1 MVSMASILFCIERFQ
16 NLISK
21 ETKLSIISFALA
33 CALATLHYW
42 TGRFVVI
49 CLMLFYLINFEEL
62 NILKIK
68 TYLKITSYKK
78 IKTILLIFMCMTFI
92 LILFYPGNIFL
103 LFLHLNF
110 CIHLLEKKYFR
121 TQVIFFMVIQ
131 TIF

>member
-1 MVSMASILFCIERFQ
+1 MNPILILLHGRRIGISGMKINESNTKISHNIFNIEMKFVDG
-16 NLISK
+16 S
-21 ETKLSIISFALA
+21 
-33 CALATLHYW
+33 LATLHYW

-103 LFLHLNF
+103 LFTPEFL
-110 CIHLLEKKYFR
+110 YPSFR
-121 TQVIFFMVIQ
+121 KEIFHC
-131 TIF
+131 